1 MDWDGVGLEA
11 RVLTWLEATSQSKQ
25 TKERRLDPFA
35 TSMRDL
41 DDVTVNLQSIR
52 AGTPLTHNDQVQ
64 RITDLRSAG
73 LVEGTVDTATL
84 TDLGNA
90 TLDAWLKYS
99 VANDS
104 MTDEFARTLLLAFEG
119 QRLQIE
125 IYTSFVEYWAEL
137 RSSFDPYKLIN
148 NWDALFTLN
157 YLDNSI
163 DGFAPGFAF
172 RDEKVP
178 VENIEYDLDDFAAQV
193 DASAEIRTGADQVAR
208 AIDGKIPRGRARATL
223 CIALELMAAP
233 QTDPRI
239 VLRAFGHPKRP
250 RQWTAFNENQIIKIV
265 AILADIGIATVPGGG
280 APSSAETIAIEPVP
294 AIKLPAEIDFE
305 VALHDPPKLPKKQP
319 KAVAGTGPKKV
330 DYKRR
335 QERNDIVGRLG
346 EEFALKY
353 EQWRLRNHP
362 ELLEKIEHVALEDD
376 TLGYDI
382 KSFEL
387 DGSTRLVEVKATQG
401 PLETR
406 FFMSAGEKAFADA
419 NPNEYVV
426 VRVGNLKG
434 TPILCELRSPFDE
447 LEFLT
452 AVYEIHFIP
461 VADSA

>member
-1 MDWDGVGLEA
+1 MDWDDVGLEA
-11 RVLTWLEATSQSKQ
+11 RVFNWLEATSQSRQ

-52 AGTPLTHNDQVQ
+52 AGEPLTHNDKVQ
-64 RITDLRSAG
+64 RITDLRSTG
-73 LVEGTVDTATL
+73 LVQGTVDTATL
-84 TDLGNA
+84 TELGNA
-90 TLDAWLKYS
+90 TLDSWLKFG

-104 MTDEFARTLLLAFEG
+104 MTDEFARTLLLVFEG
-119 QRLQIE
+119 QRLEVETYI
-125 IYTSFVEYWAEL
+125 SFVEYWSEL
-137 RSSFDPYKLIN
+137 RSSFDAYMLIN

-163 DGFAPGFAF
+163 DGFAPGSAF

-178 VENIEYDLDDFAAQV
+178 VEAIEYDLDDFAAQV
-193 DASAEIRTGADQVAR
+193 NASAEIRTGADQVAR

-239 VLRAFGHPKRP
+239 VLQAFGHPKRP
-250 RQWTAFNENQIIKIV
+250 RQWAAFNENQIERIV
-265 AILADIGIATVPGGG
+265 AILADIGIAAVPGGG
-280 APSSAETIAIEPVP
+280 APTSAKPAADAPVT
-294 AIKLPAEIDFE
+294 AIKLPPEIDFE
-305 VALHDPPKLPKKQP
+305 GVLRDAPQPPKKQP
-319 KAVAGTGPKKV
+319 REKAGSGPKKI

-346 EEFALKY
+346 EEFALRY

-362 ELLEKIEHVALEDD
+362 ELLDKIEHVALTDD
-376 TLGYDI
+376 TQGFDI

-387 DGSTRLVEVKATQG
+387 DGSIRLVEVKATQG

-419 NPNEYVV
+419 NPKEYVV
-426 VRVGNLKG
+426 VRVGNLKDA
-434 TPILCELRSPFDE
+434 PILCELRSPFDQ

-452 AVYEIHFIP
+452 AVYEIHFL
-461 VADSA
+461 SAEDGD